1 MKEMLHTSGSG
12 KITVRDIKLGLLLY
26 VDDSILI
33 DESRLDF
40 QNSLDSV
47 YDYCQRWALSV
58 NIFKTK
64 VYLVRVEGCP

>member
-1 MKEMLHTSGSG
+1 MKEMLHTSG
-12 KITVRDIKLGLLLY
+12 KITVRDIKLGILLY

-40 QNSLDSV
+40 QNSLVSV
-47 YDYCQRWALSV
+47 YDYCQRWTLSV